1 MLNLDPQLSDSYSSD
16 SNSGFNSSLFPSN
29 SSPSSEFTDFLEL
42 NHNLNNT
49 QTIAFVDSRVPNL
62 INLTEN
68 LQADIKVIL
77 DPNQDGFEQISKVLK
92 QYDNL
97 TGIHIISHGNTAE
110 LQLGNNIFNSASLNK
125 NNIGLQQWTSSLTPE
140 ADILLYGCNVAAGAT
155 GQAFVNT
162 FSNLTGADVAASIDF
177 TGDDS
182 QGGNWL
188 LEYSTGNIETKIPFN
203 DAFINEYNAL
213 LPTLFTTQ
221 TPTQTNLTDGA
232 GSAGDYE
239 LGMEFRT
246 AQAGQISAIRYY
258 KAPSETGTHVGRIW
272 SASGQLLGSVTFSN
286 ETASGWQQ
294 QALTTPISIAANTTY
309 IVSVNANS
317 YYVATNNGLAT
328 TITNGD
334 LSAVADGS
342 NGVYNTTPSNFP
354 TQSYQNSNYF
364 RDILFTPNQTP
375 NNNPGTVTI
384 NGTATQNQILT
395 ATVADADGLTGSTI
409 NYQWQQSNNNG
420 TTWTNISGATNQT
433 LVLGQTQVNNRVRVT
448 ATYTDTLGSGE
459 NPTSAATT
467 SVVNVNDIGI
477 ASINGTTA
485 QGGTLTANV
494 TDTDGLTGIT
504 INYQWQQSNNNGTT
518 WTNITGA
525 TNQNLTLDNSLVGKQ
540 VRVNA
545 TYADALGANENIF
558 SAASNPISAAVL
570 ESLFTNQTPTQ
581 TNLTD
586 GTGSAGD
593 YELGMEFRTA
603 QAGQISAIR
612 YYKAPSETGTHIGR
626 IWSASGQLL
635 GSVTFSNETASGWQ
649 QQALTT
655 PISIAANTTYI
666 VSVNANSY
674 YVSTNNGLA
683 TTITNGNISAVAD
696 GSNGIYNTTPAN
708 FPTQSYQN
716 SNYFRDIVFTTNTSN
731 PNNNPG
737 TIAIAGTATQNQI
750 LTATVGDADG
760 LTGSTINYQWQQS
773 NNNGTTWT
781 NISGAINQTLV
792 LGQAQVNNRVRVT
805 ATYTDTLG
813 NSENVNSI
821 ATTSVANVNDMGMV
835 TLSGTIAQGGTLT
848 ANVTDADGLTVIL
861 AINGSSLTTIPGQI
875 LQEQLTKI

>member
-1 MLNLDPQLSDSYSSD
+1 MLNLDSQFSDSYSSD
-16 SNSGFNSSLFPSN
+16 SNSSLNSSLFLSN
-29 SSPSSEFTDFLEL
+29 SSSEFIDFLGL
-42 NHNLNNT
+42 NHNLNNP
-49 QTIAFVDSRVPNL
+49 QTIAFIDSRVPDAK
-62 INLTEN
+62 NLTEN

-77 DPNQDGFEQISKVLK
+77 NPNQDGLEQISKVLE
-92 QYDNL
+92 QYDDL

-110 LQLGNNIFNSASLNK
+110 LQLGNSILNSASLSEYK
-125 NNIGLQQWTSSLTPE
+125 QELQKWTSSLTPE
-140 ADILLYGCNVAAGAT
+140 ADILLYGCNIAGGKA
-155 GQAFVNT
+155 GQTFVNS

-182 QGGNWL
+182 KGGNWL
-188 LEYSTGNIETKIPFN
+188 LEYRTGNIETEIPFTN
-203 DAFINEYNAL
+203 SFISEYEGL

-221 TPTQTNLTDGA
+221 TPTQTNLTDGT

-258 KAPSETGTHVGRIW
+258 KAASETGSHVGRIW

-364 RDILFTPNQTP
+364 RDIVFTPNQNA

-395 ATVADADGLTGSTI
+395 ATVADADGTGNTI

-420 TTWTNISGATNQT
+420 TTWTDISGATNQT
-433 LVLGQTQVNNRVRVT
+433 LVLGQAQVNNRVRIT

-459 NPTSAATT
+459 NPTSAATN
-467 SVVNVNDIGI
+467 SVTNVNDIGI
-477 ASINGTTA
+477 ATINGTTA
-485 QGGTLTANV
+485 QGGTLAANV
-494 TDTDGLTGIT
+494 TDVDGLTGIT
-504 INYQWQQSNNNGTT
+504 INYQWQQSNNNGTS

-545 TYADALGANENIF
+545 IYTDTLGENENIF
-558 SAASNPISAAVL
+558 SPASNPISAAVL
-570 ESLFTNQTPTQ
+570 ESLFTTQTPTQ

-586 GTGSAGD
+586 GTGSGGD

-612 YYKAPSETGTHIGR
+612 YYKAASETGTHVGK

-635 GSVTFSNETASGWQ
+635 GS
-649 QQALTT
+649 
-655 PISIAANTTYI
+655 
-666 VSVNANSY
+666 
-674 YVSTNNGLA
+674 
-683 TTITNGNISAVAD
+683 
-696 GSNGIYNTTPAN
+696 
-708 FPTQSYQN
+708 
-716 SNYFRDIVFTTNTSN
+716 
-731 PNNNPG
+731 
-737 TIAIAGTATQNQI
+737 
-750 LTATVGDADG
+750 
-760 LTGSTINYQWQQS
+760 
-773 NNNGTTWT
+773 
-781 NISGAINQTLV
+781 
-792 LGQAQVNNRVRVT
+792 
-805 ATYTDTLG
+805 
-813 NSENVNSI
+813 
-821 ATTSVANVNDMGMV
+821 
-835 TLSGTIAQGGTLT
+835 
-848 ANVTDADGLTVIL
+848 
-861 AINGSSLTTIPGQI
+861 
-875 LQEQLTKI
+875 